1 MVEDKYLDIL
11 MEEMNSKFE
20 LVLEGHQVLRSDMR
34 RIEKTLSEKID
45 ENSARIKIN
54 TDMIRS
60 NADMIKVNTNM
71 IRSNADMITALD
83 IKLSKRIDEVDEKL
97 TNRIDKVDEK
107 LSKRI
112 DEVDEKLTNRI
123 DSVEESLGAR
133 LDAVA
138 VDLKAHRADTE
149 AHHGIYQVQEPT
161 T

>member
-1 MVEDKYLDIL
+1 MEDKYLGIL

-20 LVLEGHQVLRSDMR
+20 LVLEGHQVLRNDMR

-45 ENSARIKIN
+45 ENAARIKIN

-71 IRSNADMITALD
+71 IRSNADMIKAL
-83 IKLSKRIDEVDEKL
+83 
-97 TNRIDKVDEK
+97 DEK

-112 DEVDEKLTNRI
+112 NEVEEKLSTHI
-123 DSVEESLGAR
+123 GSVEENLGTR
-133 LDAVA
+133 IDAVA

-149 AHHGIYQVQEPT
+149 VHHGI
-161 T
+161 